1 MMRAAATDLP
11 TESFSALF
19 LGGGLSGG
27 SESFSALFLGGGGG
41 QAAAAEATDTTP
53 GDESDTTPGDESVS
67 TSGDKVFGS
76 QPLDGRL
83 GGGGGVE

>member
-1 MMRAAATDLP
+1 MRAAATDLP

-19 LGGGLSGG
+19 LGGG

-53 GDESDTTPGDESVS
+53 GDESDTTPGD
-67 TSGDKVFGS
+67 KVFGS

>member
-1 MMRAAATDLP
+1 MRAAATDLP

-19 LGGGLSGG
+19 LGGG

-53 GDESDTTPGDESVS
+53 GDELDS
-67 TSGDKVFGS
+67 TSCDKVFGS
-76 QPLDGRL
+76 QSL
-83 GGGGGVE
+83 GGSLGGRGGVE